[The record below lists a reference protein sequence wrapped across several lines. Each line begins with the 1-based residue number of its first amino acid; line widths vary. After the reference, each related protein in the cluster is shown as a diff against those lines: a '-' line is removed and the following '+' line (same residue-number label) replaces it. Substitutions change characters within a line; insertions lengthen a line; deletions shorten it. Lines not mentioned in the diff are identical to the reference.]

1 MGEVRIATYNIRHAQ
16 GIEGLISHKRVARTL
31 ALTRCDAA
39 VLTEVWRVGTRLDQP
54 ALLSEL
60 TGMEPLFSAV
70 HRSLGRDTGNLLLVR
85 GRIIDSAVI
94 DLGGRQERR
103 ACLVAEVEVAGERF
117 RLAGTHLTLDRRTRA
132 LQFRQLVDELPDDLP
147 LVLAGDFNAAP
158 AELGVLRERFIFAE
172 KPPSTFPSVLP
183 FRALDHIGVS
193 GPATLLG
200 VETYP
205 SLASDHLP
213 LVGRIQIEADDS
225 VNSD

>member
-1 MGEVRIATYNIRHAQ
+1 MSEVRIATYNIRHAQ
-16 GIEGLISHKRVARTL
+16 GIEGLISHGRVARTL

-39 VLTEVWRVGTRLDQP
+39 VLTEVWRAGSRFDQP
-54 ALLSEL
+54 AVLAQL
-60 TGMEPLFSAV
+60 TGMEPLFSAA

-85 GRIIDSAVI
+85 GRIADSAEI

-103 ACLVAEVEVAGERF
+103 ACIVAEVEVAGERF

-147 LVLAGDFNAAP
+147 LVLAGDFNAPP
-158 AELGVLRERFIFAE
+158 AELAILRERFTFAE

-193 GPATLLG
+193 GAARLLE
-200 VETYP
+200 VQTYP

-213 LVGRIQIEADDS
+213 LLARIDVGGGS
-225 VNSD
+225 VNSH